1 MTQVIETD
9 VLKSCPFCGG
19 KAELKADPHPMNEA
33 YTLYRVVCRDCQIT
47 GKVFLEGPTMQT
59 GNEPSGFIAVEE
71 AAKKA
76 TEAWNHRACLDIR
89 TIEISD
95 DMLGIC
101 IVAERAAAITDELQ
115 NNYFGDSSEKMK
127 ESVWMLTEYYDRA
140 RILSN
145 ISHDYAYQTLKL
157 AEALTNKVLKHE

>member
-1 MTQVIETD
+1 M
-9 VLKSCPFCGG
+9 S
-19 KAELKADPHPMNEA
+19 
-33 YTLYRVVCRDCQIT
+33 
-47 GKVFLEGPTMQT
+47 
-59 GNEPSGFIAVEE
+59 
-71 AAKKA
+71 
-76 TEAWNHRACLDIR
+76 
-89 TIEISD
+89 
-95 DMLGIC
+95 
-101 IVAERAAAITDELQ
+101 ERAAAITDELQ